1 MAEKPV
7 RRELPLRKKLL
18 FMMAVFLPVLLA
30 LELSMRI
37 WGDGSAKPV
46 GPAGPQEAPK
56 EPPPLSAFQYYSICD
71 ENLGF
76 RNRRNG
82 SFRSPHIDGTP
93 LSTTDR
99 FGFRNGYGW
108 TAEGDSPIV
117 LFLGDSI
124 TFAAEVNDDQTGP
137 SEVAKLLADEFD
149 VRVLN
154 AGVRGFGTVQSK
166 RMLVECFRQFESIVA
181 VVYTHCGNDLEE
193 NMVPNL
199 RNPARAPVM
208 LRDEATGE
216 FREVDVTELA
226 VPPGEDFLDW
236 EPEPLPHSS
245 PTTAEKVTAWMERH
259 SALCHFVF
267 ARVREIHEEFF
278 EDEYEFPSG
287 KYFVP
292 ASEYGKWNAWA
303 RRHGGEE
310 VLQRLVVEMDGI
322 CRDHGAAF
330 LTTSYA
336 DGTEIEAAERFA
348 EICAEVDVR
357 FVDLKHAFQGPWRS
371 YFALRTDGTY
381 DPHYGPE
388 GTKAYAAALAPAL
401 NEVLRSRGIA
411 SKQARSQ

>member
-37 WGDGSAKPV
+37 WGDGPAKPV

-108 TAEGDSPIV
+108 AAEGDSPIV

-124 TFAAEVNDDQTGP
+124 TFAA
-137 SEVAKLLADEFD
+137 
-149 VRVLN
+149 
-154 AGVRGFGTVQSK
+154 
-166 RMLVECFRQFESIVA
+166 
-181 VVYTHCGNDLEE
+181 
-193 NMVPNL
+193 
-199 RNPARAPVM
+199 
-208 LRDEATGE
+208 
-216 FREVDVTELA
+216 
-226 VPPGEDFLDW
+226 
-236 EPEPLPHSS
+236 
-245 PTTAEKVTAWMERH
+245 
-259 SALCHFVF
+259 
-267 ARVREIHEEFF
+267 
-278 EDEYEFPSG
+278 
-287 KYFVP
+287 
-292 ASEYGKWNAWA
+292 EYGKWNAWA